1 MDILIV
7 DDEQSI
13 RLTTSVALES
23 EGHYVET
30 AEDGDSALRRLK
42 EEDFQL
48 VFLDL
53 RLGDEDGLVI
63 LQNILKQNPRQL
75 VTIFTA
81 HASVATA
88 VKATQLGA
96 FDYLEKPF
104 TPDQLRAIL
113 AKAHKALQTQTEVV
127 RLQETVQELKSEVK
141 HNTPP
146 LQFDSEDERTRV
158 EVETLFRAAASPASV
173 LILGESGTGKS
184 VIAREVHDRSHLR
197 DKPFVTVSC
206 PSLSKELLESVLFG
220 HIKGSFTGAVKDT
233 WGKVHAAD
241 GGTLFLGEVGELP
254 MEIQPKLLRL
264 LQEREYERLG
274 ENKVRESNVRIIA
287 ATNRDLAACVA
298 ARTFRED
305 LFYRLNV
312 ISVTVPP
319 LRERRSDLVRFAN
332 DYLSF
337 FSKQMGRKIEGFSET
352 GRQVLIRHSWPG
364 NLRELRN
371 AIERA
376 AILARGSKIEAE
388 DLPIPVSADA
398 PAASQ
403 PSGEHAVLV
412 QDEGA
417 GIAPDPTERAQVA
430 QTFQALARRADRQA
444 RHRDLHVRHGEGF
457 DLPRIPLGVV
467 VHADEDHFHTLR
479 CVFLGHRDRRG
490 PPVHLAGCAPVR
502 PEIEHH
508 RLALEGR
515 EVELG
520 AVDVFQMFRQARRRL
535 AEFGLEGE
543 GRGAAQDQACGEKKG
558 LETLHGYPPSLKA
571 ARAI

>member
-13 RLTTSVALES
+13 RLTTSLALES

-30 AEDGDSALRRLK
+30 AEDSVSAIKRLK
-42 EEDFQL
+42 EEDFNL

-53 RLGDEDGLVI
+53 RLGDEDGLKV
-63 LQNILKQNPRQL
+63 LQEILKQNPRQL

-81 HASVATA
+81 HASVSTA

-113 AKAHKALQTQTEVV
+113 AKAHKAMQTQVEVV

-141 HNTPP
+141 TSSPP
-146 LQFDSEDERTRV
+146 LQFKSEDERTQL
-158 EVETLFRAAASPASV
+158 ELETLFRAAASPASV

-184 VIAREVHDRSHLR
+184 VIAKEVHDRSHLR

-220 HIKGSFTGAVKDT
+220 HVKGSFTGAIKDT
-233 WGKVHAAD
+233 WGKVHAAE
-241 GGTLFLGEVGELP
+241 GGTLFLDEIGELP

-287 ATNRDLAACVA
+287 ATNRDLAANVA

-337 FSKQMGRKIEGFSET
+337 FSSQMGRKIEGFSET
-352 GRQVLIRHSWPG
+352 GRQALLRHSWPG

-376 AILARGSKIEAE
+376 AILARGLKIEAE
-388 DLPIPVSADA
+388 DLPIPVAA
-398 PAASQ
+398 EVPAVAGAAN
-403 PSGEHAVLV
+403 PVIGGEYSIDHI
-412 QDEGA
+412 E
-417 GIAPDPTERAQVA
+417 
-430 QTFQALARRADRQA
+430 QT
-444 RHRDLHVRHGEGF
+444 
-457 DLPRIPLGVV
+457 
-467 VHADEDHFHTLR
+467 
-479 CVFLGHRDRRG
+479 
-490 PPVHLAGCAPVR
+490 HL
-502 PEIEHH
+502 
-508 RLALEGR
+508 R
-515 EVELG
+515 EVLRWAPTLQDAAAILG
-520 AVDVFQMFRQARRRL
+520 IDKATLYRKRKR
-535 AEFGLEGE
+535 FGM
-543 GRGAAQDQACGEKKG
+543 D
-558 LETLHGYPPSLKA
+558 
-571 ARAI
+571 